1 MRIPLADRIRPA
13 NLDEVVGQSHLIG
26 KGKILYEVIQGGEI
40 PNLIFYGPSG
50 VGKTTVANII
60 ASKSNKKLYKLN
72 ATTCSVSDI
81 KSIIAE
87 LDTIMTGNGVI
98 LYLDEIQNFNKKQQ
112 QSLLEVIEN
121 GKITLIAS
129 TTENP
134 YFYIYNALL
143 SRCCVYEFKALAP
156 EDIEK
161 AAIRAVGILE
171 EEYSKEIEFEK
182 EAISHLANTAGGDV
196 RKCLNGVE
204 MSVLAKIYTEG
215 KIRVTLD
222 DVVQVTGKT
231 ALKYDKDGD
240 NHYDLLSAFQK
251 SIRGSD
257 PDAAIYY
264 LAKLIL
270 SGDLMSICRR
280 LMVIASEDIGL
291 AYPMA
296 CVIVKSCCDSAF
308 QLGFPEARIPLA
320 NAVLTLANAPKSNSA
335 INAIDSAISVI
346 ENTDTGDI
354 PAHLKDA
361 HYGGAAKLGRG
372 VEYKYPHAYENH
384 YVKQQYLPDKIKN
397 EKFYVPAE
405 NKNEQAT
412 KEYWD
417 KIKGDKA

>member
-1 MRIPLADRIRPA
+1 MRIPLADRIRPE
-13 NLDEVVGQSHLIG
+13 NIDEVVGQAHLIG

-60 ASKSNKKLYKLN
+60 AAKSNKKLYKLN

-81 KSIIAE
+81 KSIISE

-143 SRCCVYEFKALAP
+143 SRCCVYEFKALEP
-156 EDIEK
+156 CDIAK
-161 AAIRAVGILE
+161 AAERAVKILE

-204 MSVLAKIYTEG
+204 MAVLAKIYTEG
-215 KIRVTLD
+215 KITVTLD
-222 DVVQVTGKT
+222 DVCQVTGKT

-257 PDAAIYY
+257 PDAAVYY
-264 LAKLIL
+264 LGRLIL

-296 CVIVKSCCDSAF
+296 SVIVKSCCDSAF

-320 NAVLTLANAPKSNSA
+320 NATLTLANAPKSNSA
-335 INAIDSAISVI
+335 INAIDGAISAI
-346 ENTDTGDI
+346 ENGDTGDI

-361 HYGGAAKLGRG
+361 HYGGATKLGRG
-372 VEYKYPHAYENH
+372 LTYKYPHAFENH

-397 EKFYVPAE
+397 EKFYIPGE

-412 KEYWD
+412 KEYWE
-417 KIKGDKA
+417 KIKGK

>member
-1 MRIPLADRIRPA
+1 MRIPLADRIRPSTI
-13 NLDEVVGQSHLIG
+13 DEVVGQSHLIG

-60 ASKSNKKLYKLN
+60 AAKSNKKLYKLN

-81 KSIIAE
+81 KNIIAE

-98 LYLDEIQNFNKKQQ
+98 LYLDEIQNFNKRQQ

-143 SRCCVYEFKALAP
+143 SRCCVYEFKALSA
-156 EDIEK
+156 EEIEK
-161 AAIRAVGILE
+161 AAERAVKILE
-171 EEYSKEIEFEK
+171 EEYKKEIVFEK
-182 EAISHLANTAGGDV
+182 EALTHLANVAGGDV

-215 KIRVTLD
+215 KITVSID
-222 DVVQVTGKT
+222 DVCQVTQKT

-257 PDAAIYY
+257 PDAAMFY

-296 CVIVKSCCDSAF
+296 SVIVKSCCDSAF

-320 NAVLTLANAPKSNSA
+320 NATLTLANAPKSNSA
-335 INAIDSAISVI
+335 INAIDAAISLI
-346 ENTDTGDI
+346 ESEDTGEI
-354 PAHLKDA
+354 PAHIKDA

-372 VEYKYPHAYENH
+372 LTYKYPHAYENH
-384 YVKQQYLPDKIKN
+384 YVKQQYLPDKVKN
-397 EKFYVPAE
+397 EVFYVPGD
-405 NKNEQAT
+405 NKNEIAT
-412 KEYWD
+412 KEYWE
-417 KIKGDKA
+417 KIKK

>member
-1 MRIPLADRIRPA
+1 MRIPLADRIRPSSI
-13 NLDEVVGQSHLIG
+13 DEVVGQSHLIG

-60 ASKSNKKLYKLN
+60 AAKSNKKLYKLN

-81 KSIIAE
+81 KNIIAE
-87 LDTIMTGNGVI
+87 LDTIMTCNGVI
-98 LYLDEIQNFNKKQQ
+98 LYLDEIQNFNKRQQ

-143 SRCCVYEFKALAP
+143 SRCCVYEFKALTP
-156 EDIEK
+156 EEIEK
-161 AAIRAVGILE
+161 AAERAIKILE
-171 EEYSKEIEFEK
+171 EEYKKEIEFEK
-182 EAISHLANTAGGDV
+182 KAITHLANTSGGDV

-204 MSVLAKIYTEG
+204 MSVLAKIYTDG
-215 KIRVTLD
+215 KIEVSLE
-222 DVVQVTGKT
+222 DVCQVTQKT

-257 PDAAIYY
+257 PDAAIFY

-296 CVIVKSCCDSAF
+296 SVIVKSCCDSAF

-320 NAVLTLANAPKSNSA
+320 NATLTLANAPKSNSA
-335 INAIDSAISVI
+335 INAIDSAISLI
-346 ENTDTGDI
+346 EREDTGEI
-354 PAHLKDA
+354 PAHIKDA
-361 HYGGAAKLGRG
+361 HYSGASKLGRG
-372 VEYKYPHAYENH
+372 LTYKYPHAYENH
-384 YVKQQYLPDKIKN
+384 YVKQQYLPDKVKD
-397 EKFYVPAE
+397 EVFYVPAD
-405 NKNEQAT
+405 NKNEMAT
-412 KEYWD
+412 KEYWE
-417 KIKGDKA
+417 KIKK